1 MKLLVDAN
9 LSPRV
14 AASLR
19 DAGQDAVHVY
29 DVGLAHASD
38 EEILAAAE
46 REGRVVVSG
55 DADFGMLLAIRR
67 AAGPSFVLIRS
78 ADRLT
83 PDEQGL
89 LLVDVLMT
97 ADEELSRGAIVSVS
111 RRHVRVR
118 TLPVGSDGGDE

>member
-1 MKLLVDAN
+1 MKVLVDAN

-14 AASLR
+14 ATALKG
-19 DAGQDAVHVY
+19 AGHDTVHVY
-29 DVGLAHASD
+29 EVGLAHASD
-38 EEILAAAE
+38 DEILAAAE
-46 REGRVVVSG
+46 RDGRLVVSG

-83 PDEQGL
+83 PDEQGQ
-89 LLVDVLMT
+89 LLVDVLAT
-97 ADEELSRGAIVSVS
+97 AEVELSRGAIVSVS

-118 TLPVGSDGGDE
+118 TLPVGSHGSEE